1 MLKGHCFIA
10 RIHSEIGKSQFSK
23 KNCFRISFV
32 DRNTD
37 AILEV
42 RFDKT
47 FFVNMGIALRKY
59 FKMHSEAD

>member
-32 DRNTD
+32 DKNID

-47 FFVNMGIALRKY
+47 FFC
-59 FKMHSEAD
+59 